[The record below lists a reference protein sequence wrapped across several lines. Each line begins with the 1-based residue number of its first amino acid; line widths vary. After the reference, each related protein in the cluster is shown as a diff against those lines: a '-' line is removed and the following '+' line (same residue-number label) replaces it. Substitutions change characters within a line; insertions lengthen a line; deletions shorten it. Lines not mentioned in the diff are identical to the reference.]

1 MATHQVLSGVT
12 DEAFLQRLVRSH
24 AERYGESFWDFF
36 TTHVAPR
43 LPPRPAIVDL
53 GCGPG
58 LFVQSL
64 SERYPQAILYGYDVT
79 PAMIAYGQHLP
90 YTGARPTLAVH
101 DVATQPLPLA
111 TGSVHLVSMTSVL
124 HLFDDPFPVLAEVH
138 RLLAPTGLFM
148 LHDWIRRSLPDYL
161 AWNMESSEDDPAI
174 TRQRGLR
181 LFPVHNKYTTEDWQW
196 LLHEADFAVLR
207 CGQLRPTHRMFV
219 AIPTGS

>member
-1 MATHQVLSGVT
+1 MRANAAAVRRSLARNACPSRPITNARLAAGNGAQSTSSGPDSIAAT
-12 DEAFLQRLVRSH
+12 R
-24 AERYGESFWDFF
+24 AEL
-36 TTHVAPR
+36 R
-43 LPPRPAIVDL
+43 LPFTNAANHA
-53 GCGPG
+53 
-58 LFVQSL
+58 S
-64 SERYPQAILYGYDVT
+64 S
-79 PAMIAYGQHLP
+79 
-90 YTGARPTLAVH
+90 GARPTLAVH

-148 LHDWIRRSLPDYL
+148 LHDWIRRPLPDYL
-161 AWNMESSEDDPAI
+161 AWNRESSEDAPDI

-181 LFPVHNKYTTEDWQW
+181 LFPVHNKYTTADWQW

>member
-12 DEAFLQRLVRSH
+12 DEAFLQRMVQSH
-24 AERYGESFWDFF
+24 AERYGEAFWDFF

-43 LPPRPAIVDL
+43 LPPRPTIVDL

-58 LFVQSL
+58 LFVQAL
-64 SERYPQAILYGYDVT
+64 SERYPQATLYGYDVT

-124 HLFDDPFPVLAEVH
+124 HLFDDPFPVLSRSASSPG
-138 RLLAPTGLFM
+138 A
-148 LHDWIRRSLPDYL
+148 DRSLHAARL
-161 AWNMESSEDDPAI
+161 DPPAAP
-174 TRQRGLR
+174 GL
-181 LFPVHNKYTTEDWQW
+181 PGVEYGKQ
-196 LLHEADFAVLR
+196 
-207 CGQLRPTHRMFV
+207 
-219 AIPTGS
+219 

>member
-1 MATHQVLSGVT
+1 MATHQALSGVT

-43 LPPRPAIVDL
+43 LPPRPI
-53 GCGPG
+53 
-58 LFVQSL
+58 
-64 SERYPQAILYGYDVT
+64 
-79 PAMIAYGQHLP
+79 
-90 YTGARPTLAVH
+90 
-101 DVATQPLPLA
+101 
-111 TGSVHLVSMTSVL
+111 
-124 HLFDDPFPVLAEVH
+124 
-138 RLLAPTGLFM
+138 LAPTGLFM

-161 AWNMESSEDDPAI
+161 AWNMESSEDDPDI

-181 LFPVHNKYTTEDWQW
+181 LFPVHNKYTTADWQW

>member
-1 MATHQVLSGVT
+1 MATHQALSGVT

-36 TTHVAPR
+36 TSHVAPR
-43 LPPRPAIVDL
+43 LPPRPTIVDL

-58 LFVQSL
+58 LFVQAL
-64 SERYPQAILYGYDVT
+64 SERYPQATLYGFDVT

-90 YTGARPTLAVH
+90 YTGTT
-101 DVATQPLPLA
+101 D
-111 TGSVHLVSMTSVL
+111 TGAPRCRNAAPPPRDRGVHLVSMTSVL

-148 LHDWIRRSLPDYL
+148 LHDWIRRPLPDYL
-161 AWNMESSEDDPAI
+161 AWNIANSEEDPAI

-181 LFPVHNKYTTEDWQW
+181 LFPVHNKYTTADWQW